1 MNTDV
6 KPAELTLVNGTDT
19 IVIRPRQANAG
30 NPVMC
35 KSWDLGSPE
44 VRYTT
49 VPNPGADG
57 VTESNGYLGAR
68 TVQLELQVLGGKD
81 PLPPHDIHD
90 AYWYAQKLTQM
101 VHPKSNPVLRISRSA
116 ELTWEMALRGDPYS
130 MPFTR
135 RSASVIDLSMSFVCP
150 LGLIEG
156 PLLSVTTPASG
167 GGETDLDFPFA
178 FPFTFGLVG
187 ATYPQVSFT
196 VGGDSPVAP
205 IVYISGPV
213 TDPEVRSGDDRFAF
227 DGLTLAAGQT
237 VQIDHATG
245 NIRLGN
251 ASSGQILDDMNAYN
265 TVDWAVSNF
274 WSWQPGPR
282 TLRLYSQTGSATAQ
296 YRERLLA
303 I

>member
-6 KPAELTLVNGTDT
+6 RPAELTLVNGADT
-19 IVIRPRQANAG
+19 IVIRPREPHAG

-35 KSWDLGSPE
+35 KLWDLGAPE

-57 VTESNGYLGAR
+57 VTESSGYLGSR
-68 TVQLELQVLGGKD
+68 TVQLELQILGGKD
-81 PLPPHDIHD
+81 PLTGEIHD

-101 VHPKSNPVLRISRSA
+101 AHPRSSPVLHISRSKD
-116 ELTWEMALRGDPYS
+116 LTWQMALRGDPYS

-135 RSASVIDLSMSFVCP
+135 RSASVIDLTMSFVCP

-156 PLLSVTTPASG
+156 PWQCFETPASG

-187 ATYPQVSFT
+187 ATYPLVSFT

-205 IVYISGPV
+205 MLYISGPV
-213 TDPEVRSGDDRFAF
+213 TNPEVRSGDDRFRF
-227 DGLTLAAGQT
+227 DGLTLTAGQT
-237 VQIDHATG
+237 VQVDMAGG
-245 NIRLGN
+245 NIRRGN
-251 ASSGQILDDMNAYN
+251 SSSGQILDDMSVYN

-274 WSWQPGPR
+274 WSWQPGAR
-282 TLRLYSQTGSATAQ
+282 QLRLYSQTGKATVQ
-296 YRERLLA
+296 YRERVLT

>member
-6 KPAELTLVNGTDT
+6 KPAELTLVNGADT
-19 IVIRPRQANAG
+19 IVIRPRQAHAG
-30 NPVMC
+30 NPIMC
-35 KSWDLGSPE
+35 KSWDLGAPD

-57 VTESNGYLGAR
+57 VTESNGYIGSR
-68 TVQLELQVLGGKD
+68 TVRLELQIVGGKD
-81 PLPPHDIHD
+81 PLTGEVHD

-101 VHPKSNPVLRISRSA
+101 VHPKASPVLTISRSN
-116 ELTWEMALRGDPYS
+116 ELTWRMALRGDPYS

-135 RSASVIDLSMSFVCP
+135 RSASILDLTMSFVCP

-156 PLLSVTTPASG
+156 PLREVTTPASG
-167 GGETDLDFPFA
+167 GGQTDVDFPFA
-178 FPFTFGLVG
+178 FPFTFGLSG
-187 ATYPQVSFT
+187 ALYPQVSFT

-205 IVYISGPV
+205 IIYISGPV
-213 TDPEVRSGDDRFAF
+213 KDPEVVSGEDRFAF

-237 VQIDHATG
+237 VQIDNGTG
-245 NIRLGN
+245 NIRLGD
-251 ASSGQILDDMNAYN
+251 ADSRQILDDMSAYN

-274 WSWQPGPR
+274 WSWQPGAR
-282 TLRLYSQTGSATAQ
+282 SLRFYSQTGSVTVQ
-296 YRERLLA
+296 FRERILT